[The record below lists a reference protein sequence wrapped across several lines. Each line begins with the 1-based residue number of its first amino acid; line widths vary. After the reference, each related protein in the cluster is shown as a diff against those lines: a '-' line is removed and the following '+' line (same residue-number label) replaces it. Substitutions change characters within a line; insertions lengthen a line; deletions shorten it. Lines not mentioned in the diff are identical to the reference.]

1 MAAPAVLST
10 VAAALQLAGGTA
22 GCDIHV
28 MTPAIFGLAGTR
40 LTADERAFFAE
51 ADPVGYILFGRN
63 CESREQLR
71 ALTDDLRTIH
81 GRDRLI
87 VSIDQE
93 GGRVRRMKPP
103 VWLDHPPGG
112 AYAALYD
119 IAPISAIE
127 AARVGAE
134 LMGHELAEVGITV
147 DYHPPLDL
155 PQPGAHDVIGDRA
168 LGTDPM
174 QVAALGRAVLDGLAL
189 AGVVGCIKHMPG
201 HGRST
206 TDTHKEMPTVTASD
220 AELETDIEPFRK
232 LNDVPL
238 GMTGHLLFTAWDPT
252 NPATLSPTIIADI
265 IRRRI
270 GFDGLLLTDDI
281 DMEALTGSVPERA
294 ERAVE
299 AGCDVVLNCW
309 AKMDDMVGIA
319 QRCGTLGTA
328 GQERLARVR
337 AAMNAPGE
345 RPAIDELLA
354 KREALLAIAQE
365 QA

>member
-1 MAAPAVLST
+1 
-10 VAAALQLAGGTA
+10 
-22 GCDIHV
+22 
-28 MTPAIFGLAGTR
+28 MTPAIFGLSGTK
-40 LTADERAFFAE
+40 LTADERTFFAE

-103 VWLDHPPGG
+103 VWLDHPPAG

-134 LMGHELAEVGITV
+134 LIGRELAEVGITV

-168 LGTDPM
+168 LGRDVM
-174 QVAALGRAVLDGLAL
+174 QVAALGRAILEGLGS

-220 AELETDIEPFRK
+220 PELEADLAPFITLR
-232 LNDVPL
+232 NAPL
-238 GMTGHLLFTAWDPT
+238 GMTGHLLFTTWDAE
-252 NPATLSPTIIADI
+252 NPATLSSTVIGDI
-265 IRRRI
+265 IRGRI

-281 DMEALTGSVPERA
+281 DMEALSGSVPERA
-294 ERAVE
+294 ERAIA

-319 QRCGTLGTA
+319 ERTGSLTEA
-328 GQERLARVR
+328 GQERLARVH
-337 AAMNAPGE
+337 AAMGVLVDG
-345 RPAIDELLA
+345 PASEELLT
-354 KREALLAIAQE
+354 KREALLAIARDR
-365 QA
+365 A